1 MAEACKYMMD
11 MARSLDLEDEGD
23 WALHKMLFQR
33 DAWGTLPHAGTL
45 LVNDFDDEE
54 ADVAGKDWDD

>member
-1 MAEACKYMMD
+1 MMD